1 MGSYKNPNICDYSV
15 ILSASQALQSVN
27 ILNVSYKEVLKYAS
41 KDDLVYFDPPYF
53 PLTQTASFTSYS
65 EFEFLEKEQIE
76 LFEIFKNLSKIGC
89 NVIQSNSDTEF
100 IKNLYKDFEIKE
112 IFANRFINSKG
123 SDRGKISEVIIKNLD
138 FQLKIKLE
146 KDQIKIVKIRGKQGM
161 KTYLVT
167 GGAGNVGGA
176 LVEKLVQ
183 DKTNFVVVVDDLS
196 TGFLSKLPSSEHEN
210 WKFIKAD
217 VNDYRE
223 ISAIMLA
230 YNFHYVYHFAAVV
243 GVLRTQEN
251 PVRVLNDI
259 SGIKHILNLAK
270 NSSVKHVFFS
280 SSSEVYGEP
289 VELPQHEH
297 RTPLNSRVPY
307 AVVKNVGESFLKSYN
322 QEYGL
327 TFTIFRFFNTYGP
340 NQSTDFVV
348 SRFLSLAL
356 KGEDITIYGDGSQTR
371 TFTYIDDNVDTIV
384 TIMNNKLLENDVI
397 NIGSDKLSLKFPDVR
412 VLINRNLSQKCRV
425 TLV

>member
-1 MGSYKNPNICDYSV
+1 MR
-15 ILSASQALQSVN
+15 
-27 ILNVSYKEVLKYAS
+27 
-41 KDDLVYFDPPYF
+41 
-53 PLTQTASFTSYS
+53 
-65 EFEFLEKEQIE
+65 
-76 LFEIFKNLSKIGC
+76 KI
-89 NVIQSNSDTEF
+89 
-100 IKNLYKDFEIKE
+100 
-112 IFANRFINSKG
+112 
-123 SDRGKISEVIIKNLD
+123 
-138 FQLKIKLE
+138 
-146 KDQIKIVKIRGKQGM
+146 
-161 KTYLVT
+161 LVT

-196 TGFLSKLPSSEHEN
+196 TGYLSKLPSKEHEN

-243 GVLRTQEN
+243 GVIRTQEN
-251 PVRVLNDI
+251 PVSVLNDI
-259 SGIKHILNLAK
+259 SGIKHILNLSK

-307 AVVKNVGESFLKSYN
+307 AVVKNVGESFLKSYY

-327 TFTIFRFFNTYGP
+327 TYTIFRFFNTYGP

-348 SRFLSLAL
+348 SRFLALAL

-371 TFTYIDDNVDTIV
+371 TFTYIDDNIDTIT

-397 NIGSDKLSLKFPDVR
+397 NIGSDKLMTVLELAKLIIQITYSKSQIVHVPALKDGDMTRRQPDNTKMKEILGR
-412 VLINRNLSQKCRV
+412 ELISVEDGIKRMMTSQKY
-425 TLV
+425 LQSIGL

>member
-1 MGSYKNPNICDYSV
+1 MFRV
-15 ILSASQALQSVN
+15 ILLYSLW
-27 ILNVSYKEVLKYAS
+27 IL
-41 KDDLVYFDPPYF
+41 D
-53 PLTQTASFTSYS
+53 
-65 EFEFLEKEQIE
+65 
-76 LFEIFKNLSKIGC
+76 IFMRKI
-89 NVIQSNSDTEF
+89 
-100 IKNLYKDFEIKE
+100 
-112 IFANRFINSKG
+112 
-123 SDRGKISEVIIKNLD
+123 
-138 FQLKIKLE
+138 
-146 KDQIKIVKIRGKQGM
+146 
-161 KTYLVT
+161 LVT

-183 DKTNFVVVVDDLS
+183 DKTNFVVVVDNLS
-196 TGFLSKLPSSEHEN
+196 TGFLSKLPSLEHEN

-259 SGIKHILNLAK
+259 SGIKHILNLSK
-270 NSSVKHVFFS
+270 NSSVKHIFFS

-307 AVVKNVGESFLKSYN
+307 AVVKNVGESFLKSYQ

-327 TFTIFRFFNTYGP
+327 AYTIFRFFNTYGP

-348 SRFLSLAL
+348 SRFLALAL

-371 TFTYIDDNVDTIV
+371 TFTYIDDNIDTIA

-397 NIGSDKLSLKFPDVR
+397 NIGSEKLMTVLELANLVIKITNSKSKIVHVPALKEGDMTRRQPDNTKMKEILGR
-412 VLINRNLSQKCRV
+412 ELISVEDGIKKMMASEKYLKSIG
-425 TLV
+425 L

>member
-1 MGSYKNPNICDYSV
+1 MR
-15 ILSASQALQSVN
+15 
-27 ILNVSYKEVLKYAS
+27 
-41 KDDLVYFDPPYF
+41 
-53 PLTQTASFTSYS
+53 
-65 EFEFLEKEQIE
+65 
-76 LFEIFKNLSKIGC
+76 KI
-89 NVIQSNSDTEF
+89 
-100 IKNLYKDFEIKE
+100 
-112 IFANRFINSKG
+112 
-123 SDRGKISEVIIKNLD
+123 
-138 FQLKIKLE
+138 
-146 KDQIKIVKIRGKQGM
+146 
-161 KTYLVT
+161 LVT

-196 TGFLSKLPSSEHEN
+196 TGFLSKLPSKEHEN

-251 PVRVLNDI
+251 PVKVLNDI
-259 SGIKHILNLAK
+259 SGIKHILNLSK

-307 AVVKNVGESFLKSYN
+307 AVVKNVGESFLKSYY

-327 TFTIFRFFNTYGP
+327 TYTIFRFFNTYGP

-348 SRFLSLAL
+348 SRFLALAL
-356 KGEDITIYGDGSQTR
+356 KGEDITIYGDGTQTR
-371 TFTYIDDNVDTIV
+371 TFTYIDDNIDTIV

-397 NIGSDKLSLKFPDVR
+397 NIGSDKLMTVLDLANLVIKLTNSKSQIVHLPPLKEGDMTRRQPDNTKMR
-412 VLINRNLSQKCRV
+412 EILGRELISVEEGIKRMMTSQKY
-425 TLV
+425 LQSIGL